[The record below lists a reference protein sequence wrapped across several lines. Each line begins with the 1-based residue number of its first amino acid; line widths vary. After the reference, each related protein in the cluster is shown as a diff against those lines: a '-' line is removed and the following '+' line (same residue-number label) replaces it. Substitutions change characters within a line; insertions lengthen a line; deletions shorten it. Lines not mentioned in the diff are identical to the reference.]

1 MKINQQAISIIM
13 TAHDQADELKENL
26 PTFLSQAYEP
36 GYEVI
41 VVDEASTDDTSEVL
55 KLYKQESPLLYTT
68 FLPKSNTRSMRRK
81 MAFNIGLKAS
91 KNEWVILNNVKNN
104 PKVDNELQTI
114 ADALDDEAEITLGYF
129 SKKGIRLQSFL
140 SYEDARHHLFKAER
154 KLKHVY
160 NRRLFNYS
168 WGRYNFIV
176 FRKDVGYNALKY
188 FEHKISPFNLLAIR
202 ITILFKNM
210 IGRSATTFIKYE

>member
-1 MKINQQAISIIM
+1 M

-91 KNEWVILNNVKNN
+91 KNEWVILNNVKNK

-168 WGRYNFIV
+168 Y
-176 FRKDVGYNALKY
+176 LKRVD
-188 FEHKISPFNLLAIR
+188 KV
-202 ITILFKNM
+202 
-210 IGRSATTFIKYE
+210 